1 MLSHLIVRALA
12 RPSILFVF
20 LCACFLIACDT
31 ESDPTPQEN
40 PTPALI
46 SQNLPG
52 ALLGVWGSSATD
64 VWVVGSDP
72 GDGLGPYVLHFDGQT
87 WTRLNSQ
94 QQGGL
99 WWVWSQGPDASVWM
113 SGENGL
119 LLRYDRTQ
127 NQFTRI
133 PTPQPARLFGVFP
146 VSDQDVWIVGEDVVN
161 RLGVLWHY
169 DGTQIQTP
177 ADLPAE
183 VANTPTAWFKVWG
196 RSSEDLWI
204 VGLGEKAL
212 HRTAS
217 GWQIKTTPRRLFTVH
232 GDSTSRVVAVG
243 GFASGLIAERAPTS
257 TTDDLLDITP
267 TDAPQF
273 NGVWVSDD
281 ATITTAGIYGAI
293 WQRTEN
299 TENSTWTTIKNIP
312 TAISDKDFHAVYRDP
327 EGGIWAVGGFVI
339 SEPLTNG
346 LLVYVGERT
355 LPTYP

>member
-1 MLSHLIVRALA
+1 MLSRLIVRALFC
-12 RPSILFVF
+12 LCV
-20 LCACFLIACDT
+20 LCCACLFLAACDT
-31 ESDPTPQEN
+31 DTDPTVKEH

-46 SQNLPG
+46 AQNLPG

-99 WWVWSQGPDASVWM
+99 WWVWSQGPDSPVWM
-113 SGENGL
+113 SGEGGL
-119 LLRYDRTQ
+119 LMRYDRAQ

-146 VSDQDVWIVGEDVVN
+146 VSDQDVWIVGEDFVN

-169 DGTQIQTP
+169 DGTQVQTP
-177 ADLPAE
+177 DDLPAE
-183 VANTPTAWFKVWG
+183 VAATPTAWFKVWG
-196 RSSEDLWI
+196 RSSEDLWV
-204 VGLGEKAL
+204 VGLGEQAL
-212 HRTAS
+212 HRTTS
-217 GWQIKTTPRRLFTVH
+217 GWQIKKTPRRLFTVH
-232 GDSTSRVVAVG
+232 GDSVSRVVAVG
-243 GFASGLIAERAPTS
+243 GFASGLITERAPGS
-257 TTDDLLDITP
+257 ATDDFLDITP
-267 TDAPQF
+267 ADAPQF

-281 ATITTAGIYGAI
+281 ATITTAGIYGAL
-293 WQRTEN
+293 WQRAADN
-299 TENSTWTTIKNIP
+299 GPWTTIKNIP
-312 TAISDKDFHAVYRDP
+312 DAISDKDFHAVYRDP